1 MKMKIPPMDL
11 NKIENAYDTSLKTG
25 EGRTAVGSETGYPKD
40 RVCLSEQSERHG
52 DFPDATAAAAGQVE
66 QGTSPE
72 KLRQLKAAIEN
83 GTYHVDGDSIADA
96 SLGKR

>member
-1 MKMKIPPMDL
+1 MKMKIPPVDL
-11 NKIENAYDTSLKTG
+11 TKIENAYDTTLKTG
-25 EGRTAVGSETGYPKD
+25 ESRPLAGGETGYPKD

-52 DFPDATAAAAGQVE
+52 ELPDATAFAAKKTE

-83 GTYHVDGDSIADA
+83 GTYHVDGESIADA
-96 SLGKR
+96 ILGKR